1 MPDYFIPRDTTA
13 YTTLLVEM
21 YNKDVLREFSLKY
34 FLENKKKLE
43 LTTLKDFK
51 KTFVVTNTQW
61 KEILELTKA
70 SGIKIKDEELKRSE
84 RFIKNQIKALIAR
97 SMWKNEGFYSVSNEA
112 DDMLRNAVM
121 LFPKAN
127 F

>member
-1 MPDYFIPRDTTA
+1 MSKSA
-13 YTTLLVEM
+13 
-21 YNKDVLREFSLKY
+21 
-34 FLENKKKLE
+34 
-43 LTTLKDFK
+43 
-51 KTFVVTNTQW
+51 
-61 KEILELTKA
+61 
-70 SGIKIKDEELKRSE
+70 GIKIKDEELKRSE